1 MSRKAD
7 AEMAFWKGRQQ
18 SPGVLT
24 NDHFEYFYT
33 THFDLDKS
41 FYRGKK
47 IVDIGC
53 GPRGSLEWAAGTAI
67 CIGIDP
73 LAREYRSLGT
83 RRHDMQYIACGAEIL
98 PFEDETFDV
107 VSSFNSLDHVDD
119 LDKVTSEIL
128 RVLSPQ
134 GYFLLVTDI
143 HPRPTLL
150 EPYAYS
156 WDILERF
163 LPGLEV
169 LQQSQVEQTVFSPEG
184 FGDLYQSLRGGI
196 PYNHKDG
203 RERNGILSAKLRKR

>member
-7 AEMAFWKGRQQ
+7 AEMAFWRGRQQ
-18 SPGVLT
+18 LQGVLT

-53 GPRGSLEWAAGTAI
+53 GPRGSLEWATDTEI

-83 RRHDMQYIACGAEIL
+83 RRHNMQYIACGAETL
-98 PFEDETFDV
+98 PFANETFDV

-119 LDKVTSEIL
+119 LDKVISEIV
-128 RVLSPQ
+128 RVLRTQ
-134 GYFLLVTDI
+134 GHFLLVTDI
-143 HPRPTLL
+143 HPHPTLL

-184 FGDLYQSLRGGI
+184 FGDLYQSLRRGI